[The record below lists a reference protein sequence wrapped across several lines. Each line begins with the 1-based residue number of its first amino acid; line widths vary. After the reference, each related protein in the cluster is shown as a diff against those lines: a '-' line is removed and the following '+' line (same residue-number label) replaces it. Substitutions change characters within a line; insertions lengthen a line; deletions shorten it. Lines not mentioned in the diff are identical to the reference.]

1 MATSSSRTRSSGPV
15 LRSLSPSGRFCS
27 STTSNSS
34 FASST
39 SAFASSFSSPSSS
52 FFHHDLHHQSNL
64 HQSHYQYHHH
74 HHDNHD
80 LHHNHHHHQQRS
92 ASPTRVNLYTSPSL
106 SPAVRFSIDHRSISP
121 NRNQVLKSHQTR
133 AIPAPKKTCM
143 CSPTSHPGSFRC
155 SLHKNSGHDN
165 GSHHNAPFSQN
176 RLNMRRSAMK
186 NSLVRIGGV
195 EGEWVKRA
203 LTALIRPSSHQ
214 LRRRA
219 NFEPTPSRLCVMSK
233 ADDL

>member
-52 FFHHDLHHQSNL
+52 FFHHDLHHQSHL
-64 HQSHYQYHHH
+64 HQSHYQYHH
-74 HHDNHD
+74 DNHD
-80 LHHNHHHHQQRS
+80 HHHNHHHHQHQRS